1 MPNVNI
7 SPLSAEDLIDESGS
21 VDLSVATAQPRPMSK
36 GAKLVPLPAAL
47 IALFIFAQ
55 MFDYHALHLATFT
68 PDKLFFLVI
77 LLFFGNAALSG
88 RLRSV
93 PWSGTEVCMVMFATL
108 CTASYCITNPDAGL
122 ENFKWLTTLFN
133 LIVYP
138 FALYFLVKKT
148 RYRARKTIWLLRAMV
163 CIGSYLA
170 FTASFEHYGINAL
183 VFPKYIVDPHVGIQ
197 FGRARGPMVGSNPM
211 GEWLVV
217 VFLVTCLI
225 MPFARVFTKILLYG
239 LLLLVTMGIYFT
251 LTRGAWISFAA
262 AVLIT
267 AMLGGKSFGIQSR
280 LIIVVVLVAFF
291 VGAGSKFSFS
301 GQTLFTRRLNTIDY
315 RLSNNETTF
324 NMGMANPL
332 TGVGYGSFFSN
343 WERYFGYKEK
353 QLTVDLTDGNHN
365 TFLGLFADMGV
376 PGVALYVAL
385 FGFLFRES
393 LRVRK
398 ALDPRAHLE
407 RSLALTSVCLL
418 TISVIEAMSGD
429 LRFNPTLNAVTFL
442 FAGITA
448 SLKYAPL
455 IQKKIKRTAASQ
467 KDIPW
472 KEAPPELSEALPSAI
487 PQKGLEW

>member
-217 VFLVTCLI
+217 V
-225 MPFARVFTKILLYG
+225 
-239 LLLLVTMGIYFT
+239 
-251 LTRGAWISFAA
+251 
-262 AVLIT
+262 VLIT

-280 LIIVVVLVAFF
+280 LIIMVVLVAFF

-365 TFLGLFADMGV
+365 TFLGLFAD
-376 PGVALYVAL
+376 
-385 FGFLFRES
+385 
-393 LRVRK
+393 
-398 ALDPRAHLE
+398 
-407 RSLALTSVCLL
+407 
-418 TISVIEAMSGD
+418 
-429 LRFNPTLNAVTFL
+429 
-442 FAGITA
+442 
-448 SLKYAPL
+448 
-455 IQKKIKRTAASQ
+455 
-467 KDIPW
+467 
-472 KEAPPELSEALPSAI
+472 
-487 PQKGLEW
+487 